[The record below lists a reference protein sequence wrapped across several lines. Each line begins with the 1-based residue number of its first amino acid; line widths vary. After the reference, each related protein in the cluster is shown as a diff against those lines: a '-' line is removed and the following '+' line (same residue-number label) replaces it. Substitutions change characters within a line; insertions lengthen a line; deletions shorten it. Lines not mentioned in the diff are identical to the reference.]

1 MRDWKEWAKRAG
13 IRALRTMIQAGASA
27 ALVAIGEA
35 KTIGAVDWVTVASTA
50 GLAAIISLLMALK
63 GLPELDEDY
72 ILPDDEG
79 N

>member
-1 MRDWKEWAKRAG
+1 MRDWKEWAKKAG
-13 IRALRTMIQAGASA
+13 IRALRTVIQAGASA

-63 GLPELDEDY
+63 GLPELDEY
-72 ILPDDEG
+72 YVPPDDEG
-79 N
+79 D

>member
-1 MRDWKEWAKRAG
+1 MRNWKEWAKKAG
-13 IRALRTMIQAGASA
+13 IRAFRTIIQAGASA
-27 ALVAIGEA
+27 ALIAIGEA

-72 ILPDDEG
+72 VFPDNEG
-79 N
+79 D

>member
-1 MRDWKEWAKRAG
+1 MRDWKEWAKKAG
-13 IRALRTMIQAGASA
+13 IRAFRTIIQAGASA

-63 GLPELDEDY
+63 GLPELDEDCVF
-72 ILPDDEG
+72 PDDEG
-79 N
+79 D

>member
-1 MRDWKEWAKRAG
+1 MRDWKEWAKKAG
-13 IRALRTMIQAGASA
+13 IRALRTVIQAGASA

>member
-1 MRDWKEWAKRAG
+1 MRDWKEWVKKAG
-13 IRALRTMIQAGASA
+13 IRALRTIVQAGASA

-50 GLAAIISLLMALK
+50 GLAAIISLLMALR

>member
-13 IRALRTMIQAGASA
+13 IRAIRTIIQAGASA
-27 ALVAIGEA
+27 AIIAIGEA

-63 GLPELDEDY
+63 GLPELDEYY
-72 ILPDDEG
+72 IPPDDEG